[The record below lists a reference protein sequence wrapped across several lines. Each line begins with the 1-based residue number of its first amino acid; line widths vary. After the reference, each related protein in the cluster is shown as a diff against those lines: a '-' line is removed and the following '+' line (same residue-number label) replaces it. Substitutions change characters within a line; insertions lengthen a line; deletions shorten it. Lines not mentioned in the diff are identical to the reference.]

1 MKERGLFA
9 PSLFVGKSL
18 LSSKNKQIPPF
29 WDRQARLNSYIMHSM
44 DPIIF
49 VLALVTFS
57 STMIGGLVAV
67 KFRKVLQ
74 YFFAFSSGA
83 LIAITFFDVLPE
95 SLNIA
100 KSANLDIRTQMI
112 SVVAAFLFF
121 SLVERF
127 FLTHHH
133 HDDEEHGHV
142 MGPVGAF
149 GLVAHSFLDG
159 AAIGIAFQAD
169 TKVGI
174 IVALAVISHDFTD
187 GINTVVI
194 MLKNE
199 QSLKRTRVFL
209 FFDAIAPVFGI
220 FVAYFFTINQSVLAV
235 ILAAFAGQFLYIGAA
250 NLLPETYRHVAWK
263 MAVCMIIGVLLI
275 FGLTALAKV

>member
-1 MKERGLFA
+1 MHPILF
-9 PSLFVGKSL
+9 
-18 LSSKNKQIPPF
+18 I
-29 WDRQARLNSYIMHSM
+29 
-44 DPIIF
+44 
-49 VLALVTFS
+49 LAAVTFV
-57 STMIGGLVAV
+57 STLLGGLAAV

-95 SLNIA
+95 SLDIA
-100 KSANLDIRTQMI
+100 KSAALSTRTLMI
-112 SVVAAFLFF
+112 TLVAAFLFF

-133 HDDEEHGHV
+133 HEHEEHGHI
-142 MGPVGAF
+142 MGPIGAI

-159 AAIGIAFQAD
+159 AAIGIAYKANPQI
-169 TKVGI
+169 GI

-199 QSLKRTRVFL
+199 QNVRSARIFL
-209 FFDAIAPVFGI
+209 FIDAIAPVFGI
-220 FVAYFFTINQSVLAV
+220 IVASFFVINQSVLCL

-250 NLLPETYRHVAWK
+250 NLLPETYRHVPWK
-263 MAVCMIIGVLLI
+263 MALSMIIGVAVIFMLTLI
-275 FGLTALAKV
+275 I

>member
-1 MKERGLFA
+1 M
-9 PSLFVGKSL
+9 
-18 LSSKNKQIPPF
+18 
-29 WDRQARLNSYIMHSM
+29 Y
-44 DPIIF
+44 PILF
-49 VLALVTFS
+49 VLAAVTFI
-57 STMIGGLVAV
+57 STMVGGLVAV
-67 KFRKVLQ
+67 KFRRVLQ

-100 KSANLDIRTQMI
+100 GSVSIRTLMI
-112 SVVAAFLFF
+112 TLVATFLFF

-133 HDDEEHGHV
+133 HEGEEHGHI
-142 MGPVGAF
+142 MGPIGAI

-159 AAIGIAFQAD
+159 AAIGIAYQANP
-169 TKVGI
+169 KIGL

-199 QSLKRTRVFL
+199 QNVKNARRFL
-209 FFDAIAPVFGI
+209 FVDAIAPVFGI
-220 FVAYFFTINQSVLAV
+220 LVASFIVINQSVLAV
-235 ILAAFAGQFLYIGAA
+235 ILAAFSGQFLYIGAA

-263 MAVCMIIGVLLI
+263 MAVCMIIGVLLV
-275 FGLTALAKV
+275 FGLTALNHI

>member
-1 MKERGLFA
+1 MLF
-9 PSLFVGKSL
+9 L
-18 LSSKNKQIPPF
+18 I
-29 WDRQARLNSYIMHSM
+29 
-44 DPIIF
+44 
-49 VLALVTFS
+49 ALITFA

-67 KFRKVLQ
+67 RFKNVLQ

-95 SLNIA
+95 SLGIA
-100 KSANLDIRTQMI
+100 GTVPVRTLMI
-112 SVVAAFLFF
+112 AAVVTFLFF

-133 HDDEEHGHV
+133 HEGEEHGHI
-142 MGPVGAF
+142 MGPIGAI
-149 GLVAHSFLDG
+149 GLVMHSFLDG
-159 AAIGIAFQAD
+159 AAIGIAYQANASM
-169 TKVGI
+169 GF

-199 QSLKRTRVFL
+199 QSVKQARLFL
-209 FFDAIAPVFGI
+209 IIDAVAPVFGI
-220 FVAYFFTINQSVLAV
+220 IVASFFVIQPSVLSV

-250 NLLPETYRHVAWK
+250 NLLPETYRHSAWR
-263 MAVCMIIGVLLI
+263 MAVAMLIGVLLI
-275 FGLTALAKV
+275 FVLTTII

>member
-1 MKERGLFA
+1 MHPILF
-9 PSLFVGKSL
+9 L
-18 LSSKNKQIPPF
+18 I
-29 WDRQARLNSYIMHSM
+29 
-44 DPIIF
+44 
-49 VLALVTFS
+49 ALVTFA

-67 KFRKVLQ
+67 RFKKVLQ

-95 SLNIA
+95 SLKIA
-100 KSANLDIRTQMI
+100 GSVPVRTLMI
-112 SVVAAFLFF
+112 AAVVSFLFF

-133 HDDEEHGHV
+133 HEGEEHGHI
-142 MGPVGAF
+142 MGPIGAI

-159 AAIGIAFQAD
+159 AAIGIAYQANASM
-169 TKVGI
+169 GF

-199 QSLKRTRVFL
+199 QSVKQARVFL
-209 FFDAIAPVFGI
+209 FIDAVAPVFGI
-220 FVAYFFTINQSVLAV
+220 IVASFFAIQASVLSV

-250 NLLPETYRHVAWK
+250 NLLPETYRHSAWK
-263 MAVCMIIGVLLI
+263 MAVAMLIGVLLI
-275 FGLTALAKV
+275 FVLTSIV

>member
-1 MKERGLFA
+1 MH
-9 PSLFVGKSL
+9 PILFV
-18 LSSKNKQIPPF
+18 I
-29 WDRQARLNSYIMHSM
+29 
-44 DPIIF
+44 
-49 VLALVTFS
+49 ALVTFA

-67 KFRKVLQ
+67 RFKNVLQ

-95 SLNIA
+95 SLGIA
-100 KSANLDIRTQMI
+100 GTVPVRTLMI
-112 SVVAAFLFF
+112 AAVVTFLFF

-133 HDDEEHGHV
+133 HEGEEHGHI
-142 MGPVGAF
+142 MGPIGAI
-149 GLVAHSFLDG
+149 GLVMHSFLDG
-159 AAIGIAFQAD
+159 AAIGIAYQANASM
-169 TKVGI
+169 GF

-199 QSLKRTRVFL
+199 QSVKQARLFL
-209 FFDAIAPVFGI
+209 IIDAVAPVFGI
-220 FVAYFFTINQSVLAV
+220 IVASFFVIQPSVLSV

-250 NLLPETYRHVAWK
+250 NLLPETYRHSAWR
-263 MAVCMIIGVLLI
+263 MAVAMLIGVLLI
-275 FGLTALAKV
+275 FVLTTII

>member
-1 MKERGLFA
+1 M
-9 PSLFVGKSL
+9 V
-18 LSSKNKQIPPF
+18 
-29 WDRQARLNSYIMHSM
+29 
-44 DPIIF
+44 
-49 VLALVTFS
+49 
-57 STMIGGLVAV
+57 GGLVAV
-67 KFRKVLQ
+67 KFRRVLH

-95 SLNIA
+95 SLDIA
-100 KSANLDIRTQMI
+100 GSVSVRILMI
-112 SVVAAFLFF
+112 TLVATFLFF

-133 HDDEEHGHV
+133 HEEEEHGHI
-142 MGPVGAF
+142 MGPIGAI

-159 AAIGIAFQAD
+159 AAIGIAYQANP
-169 TKVGI
+169 KIGL

-199 QSLKRTRVFL
+199 QNVRNARRFL
-209 FFDAIAPVFGI
+209 FIDAIAPVFGI
-220 FVAYFFTINQSVLAV
+220 LVASFIVINQSVLAV
-235 ILAAFAGQFLYIGAA
+235 ILAAFSGQFLYIGAA

-263 MAVCMIIGVLLI
+263 MAVAMIIGVLLI
-275 FGLTALAKV
+275 FGLTALNHI

>member
-1 MKERGLFA
+1 
-9 PSLFVGKSL
+9 
-18 LSSKNKQIPPF
+18 
-29 WDRQARLNSYIMHSM
+29 MHLM
-44 DPIIF
+44 NPIIF
-49 VLALVTFS
+49 VLAGVTFL

-67 KFRKVLQ
+67 KFKKVLQ

-95 SLNIA
+95 SLELAKPADITVRTLMIA
-100 KSANLDIRTQMI
+100 A
-112 SVVAAFLFF
+112 VATFLFF

-133 HDDEEHGHV
+133 HEEEEHGHI
-142 MGPVGAF
+142 MGPIGAG

-159 AAIGIAFQAD
+159 AAIGIAFRANTQI
-169 TKVGI
+169 GL

-199 QSLKRTRVFL
+199 QSVKRTRIFL
-209 FFDAIAPVFGI
+209 LMDAVAPVVGLFTASFFDIS
-220 FVAYFFTINQSVLAV
+220 QSVLAV

-250 NLLPETYRHVAWK
+250 NLLPETYRHSAWK
-263 MAVCMIIGVLLI
+263 MAVCMIIGVFLI
-275 FGLTALAKV
+275 FGLTALNKI

>member
-1 MKERGLFA
+1 MH
-9 PSLFVGKSL
+9 PILFV
-18 LSSKNKQIPPF
+18 I
-29 WDRQARLNSYIMHSM
+29 
-44 DPIIF
+44 
-49 VLALVTFS
+49 ALVTFA

-67 KFRKVLQ
+67 RFKKVLQ

-95 SLNIA
+95 SLKIA
-100 KSANLDIRTQMI
+100 GSVPIRTLM
-112 SVVAAFLFF
+112 VAAVISFLFF

-133 HDDEEHGHV
+133 HEGEEHGHI
-142 MGPVGAF
+142 MGPIGAI

-159 AAIGIAFQAD
+159 AAIGIAYQANASM
-169 TKVGI
+169 GF

-199 QSLKRTRVFL
+199 QSVKQARMFL
-209 FFDAIAPVFGI
+209 FIDAVAPVFGI
-220 FVAYFFTINQSVLAV
+220 IVASFFVIQASVLSV

-250 NLLPETYRHVAWK
+250 NLLPETYRHSAWK
-263 MAVCMIIGVLLI
+263 MAVAMLIGVALI
-275 FGLTALAKV
+275 FVLTAIV

>member
-1 MKERGLFA
+1 
-9 PSLFVGKSL
+9 
-18 LSSKNKQIPPF
+18 
-29 WDRQARLNSYIMHSM
+29 M
-44 DPIIF
+44 DPLIYI
-49 VLALVTFS
+49 LALVTFG

-67 KFRKVLQ
+67 RFRKVLQ

-100 KSANLDIRTQMI
+100 KTADLSVRSLMI
-112 SVVAAFLFF
+112 AIVGSFLFF

-133 HDDEEHGHV
+133 HDDEEHGHI
-142 MGPVGAF
+142 MGPIGAI

-159 AAIGIAFQAD
+159 AAIGIAFQANP
-169 TKVGI
+169 KVGV

-194 MLKNE
+194 MLKNS
-199 QSLKRTRVFL
+199 QTVKRARIFL
-209 FFDAIAPVFGI
+209 FFDAVAPVFGI
-220 FVAYFFTINQSVLAV
+220 FLASFFTIHQSVLAI

-250 NLLPETYRHVAWK
+250 NLLPETYHHVPWK
-263 MAVCMIIGVLLI
+263 MALFMIFGLVLI
-275 FGLTALAKV
+275 FGLTELTKV

>member
-1 MKERGLFA
+1 MH
-9 PSLFVGKSL
+9 PILFV
-18 LSSKNKQIPPF
+18 I
-29 WDRQARLNSYIMHSM
+29 
-44 DPIIF
+44 
-49 VLALVTFS
+49 ALVTFA

-67 KFRKVLQ
+67 RFKKVLQ

-95 SLNIA
+95 SLKIA
-100 KSANLDIRTQMI
+100 GSVTVRTLMI
-112 SVVAAFLFF
+112 AAVVSFLFF

-133 HDDEEHGHV
+133 HEGEEHGHI
-142 MGPVGAF
+142 MGPIGAI

-159 AAIGIAFQAD
+159 AAIGIAYQANSSM
-169 TKVGI
+169 GF

-199 QSLKRTRVFL
+199 QSVKQARIFL
-209 FFDAIAPVFGI
+209 FIDAVAPVFGI
-220 FVAYFFTINQSVLAV
+220 IVASFFVIQASVLSV

-250 NLLPETYRHVAWK
+250 NLLPETYRHSAWK
-263 MAVCMIIGVLLI
+263 MAVAMLIGVALI
-275 FGLTALAKV
+275 FVLTAIV

>member
-1 MKERGLFA
+1 MH
-9 PSLFVGKSL
+9 PILFV
-18 LSSKNKQIPPF
+18 I
-29 WDRQARLNSYIMHSM
+29 
-44 DPIIF
+44 
-49 VLALVTFS
+49 ALVTFA

-67 KFRKVLQ
+67 RFKKVLQ

-95 SLNIA
+95 SLKIA
-100 KSANLDIRTQMI
+100 GSVPVRTLMI
-112 SVVAAFLFF
+112 AAVVSFLFF

-133 HDDEEHGHV
+133 HEGEEHGHI
-142 MGPVGAF
+142 MGPIGAI

-159 AAIGIAFQAD
+159 AAIGIAYQANSSM
-169 TKVGI
+169 GF

-199 QSLKRTRVFL
+199 QSVKQARIFL
-209 FFDAIAPVFGI
+209 FIDAVAPVFGI
-220 FVAYFFTINQSVLAV
+220 IVASFFVIQASVLSV

-250 NLLPETYRHVAWK
+250 NLLPETYRHSAWK
-263 MAVCMIIGVLLI
+263 MAVAMLIGVALI
-275 FGLTALAKV
+275 FVLTAIV

>member
-1 MKERGLFA
+1 MIPLTFLFQV
-9 PSLFVGKSL
+9 LFSADY
-18 LSSKNKQIPPF
+18 KNIAF
-29 WDRQARLNSYIMHSM
+29 LDRQTRLYSYIIHSM
-44 DPIIF
+44 NPIIF
-49 VLALVTFS
+49 ILAAVTFL
-57 STMIGGLVAV
+57 STMVGGLVAV
-67 KFRKVLQ
+67 KFKGFLQ

-100 KSANLDIRTQMI
+100 KTTDLDTRTLMI
-112 SVVAAFLFF
+112 AIVSAFLFF

-133 HDDEEHGHV
+133 HEGEEHGHI
-142 MGPVGAF
+142 MGPVGAI

-159 AAIGIAFQAD
+159 AAIGIAYKANPQIGF
-169 TKVGI
+169 

-194 MLKNE
+194 MLKDE
-199 QSLKRTRVFL
+199 QNVRNARRFL
-209 FFDAIAPVFGI
+209 FVDAIAPVFGI
-220 FVAYFFTINQSVLAV
+220 FAASFFAISQSILAV
-235 ILAAFAGQFLYIGAA
+235 ILAVFAGQFLYIGAA

-263 MAVCMIIGVLLI
+263 MALAMIIGVLLI
-275 FGLTALAKV
+275 FGLTALNKV

>member
-1 MKERGLFA
+1 M
-9 PSLFVGKSL
+9 
-18 LSSKNKQIPPF
+18 
-29 WDRQARLNSYIMHSM
+29 Y
-44 DPIIF
+44 PILF
-49 VLALVTFS
+49 VLAAVTFM
-57 STMIGGLVAV
+57 STMVGGLVAV
-67 KFRKVLQ
+67 KFRRVLQ

-95 SLNIA
+95 SLDIA
-100 KSANLDIRTQMI
+100 GSIPVRTLMI
-112 SVVAAFLFF
+112 TVVAAFLFF

-133 HDDEEHGHV
+133 HEEEEHGHI
-142 MGPVGAF
+142 MGPIGAI

-159 AAIGIAFQAD
+159 AAIGIAYQANP
-169 TKVGI
+169 KIGL

-199 QSLKRTRVFL
+199 QNVRNARRFL
-209 FFDAIAPVFGI
+209 FVDAIAPVFGI
-220 FVAYFFTINQSVLAV
+220 LVASFFVINQSVLAI
-235 ILAAFAGQFLYIGAA
+235 ILAAFSGQFLYIGAA

-263 MAVCMIIGVLLI
+263 MAVAMIIGVALI
-275 FGLTALAKV
+275 FALTALNHI

>member
-1 MKERGLFA
+1 M
-9 PSLFVGKSL
+9 V
-18 LSSKNKQIPPF
+18 
-29 WDRQARLNSYIMHSM
+29 
-44 DPIIF
+44 
-49 VLALVTFS
+49 
-57 STMIGGLVAV
+57 GGLVAV
-67 KFRKVLQ
+67 KFRRVLH

-95 SLNIA
+95 SLDIA
-100 KSANLDIRTQMI
+100 GSVSVRILMI
-112 SVVAAFLFF
+112 TLVATFLFF

-133 HDDEEHGHV
+133 HEEEEHGHI
-142 MGPVGAF
+142 MGPIGAI

-159 AAIGIAFQAD
+159 AAIGIAYQANP
-169 TKVGI
+169 KIGL

-199 QSLKRTRVFL
+199 QNVRNARRFL
-209 FFDAIAPVFGI
+209 FVDAIAPVFGI
-220 FVAYFFTINQSVLAV
+220 LVASFIVINQSVLAV
-235 ILAAFAGQFLYIGAA
+235 ILAAFSGQFLYIGAA

-263 MAVCMIIGVLLI
+263 MAVCMIIGVALI
-275 FGLTALAKV
+275 FVLTALNHI

>member
-1 MKERGLFA
+1 MQ
-9 PSLFVGKSL
+9 
-18 LSSKNKQIPPF
+18 N
-29 WDRQARLNSYIMHSM
+29 M
-44 DPIIF
+44 DPLIYLI
-49 VLALVTFS
+49 ALVTFA

-67 KFRKVLQ
+67 KFKSVLQ

-95 SLNIA
+95 SLDLA
-100 KSANLDIRTQMI
+100 KSNNLNFRTLMI
-112 SVVAAFLFF
+112 AIVAAFLFF

-133 HDDEEHGHV
+133 HEGEEHGHI
-142 MGPVGAF
+142 MGPVGAA

-159 AAIGIAFQAD
+159 AAIGIAFQANP
-169 TKVGI
+169 KIGL

-199 QSLKRTRVFL
+199 QSVKSARIFL
-209 FFDAIAPVFGI
+209 LMDAVAPVFGI
-220 FVAYFFTINQSVLAV
+220 FVASFFGINQAVLAV
-235 ILAAFAGQFLYIGAA
+235 ILAVFAGQFLYIATA
-250 NLLPETYRHVAWK
+250 NLLPETHHHTAWK
-263 MAVCMIIGVLLI
+263 MAVAMLIGVFLI
-275 FGLTALAKV
+275 FGLTAINI

>member
-1 MKERGLFA
+1 MH
-9 PSLFVGKSL
+9 PILFV
-18 LSSKNKQIPPF
+18 I
-29 WDRQARLNSYIMHSM
+29 
-44 DPIIF
+44 
-49 VLALVTFS
+49 ALVTFA

-67 KFRKVLQ
+67 RFKKVLQ

-95 SLNIA
+95 SLKIA
-100 KSANLDIRTQMI
+100 GSVPVRTLMI
-112 SVVAAFLFF
+112 AAVVSFLFF

-133 HDDEEHGHV
+133 HEGEEHGHI
-142 MGPVGAF
+142 MGPIGAI

-159 AAIGIAFQAD
+159 AAIGIAYQANSSM
-169 TKVGI
+169 GF

-199 QSLKRTRVFL
+199 QSVKQARIFL
-209 FFDAIAPVFGI
+209 FIDAVAPVFGI
-220 FVAYFFTINQSVLAV
+220 IVASFFAIQASVLSV

-250 NLLPETYRHVAWK
+250 NLLPETYRHSAWK
-263 MAVCMIIGVLLI
+263 MAVAMLIGVALI
-275 FGLTALAKV
+275 FVLTAIV